1 MVKVVPFKS
10 YRYNKEKVENLSNVV
25 SPPYDVIEGE
35 KVDELQNKS
44 EHNIAWVI
52 KNKPTEEDTESD
64 NQYTRARD
72 ILHKWIENDILK
84 EEDEESFYVYGQNFE
99 VHGKEMFRFGFI
111 GLLRLEDFA
120 TEEPEEGTFAGV
132 LQHEETMPKDIQDRL
147 NLSRQCM
154 AQFGQIFVIY
164 PDHEGNVDDV
174 LEDAM
179 ENDAVIDI
187 TDNEGVR
194 HRIWKISDAESKDA
208 IQKHMQDKYVI
219 IADGHH
225 RYKTALALMREN
237 PDLEAAKYRMLTFV
251 NIDNPGLVV
260 LPTHR
265 LVQNIEDFSKEE
277 LLEKLKVYF
286 TVNASPDREKMFEL
300 MEDRFEAAK
309 HAFGLYMDDGNF
321 YTLTLKDENIMDEVL
336 ADKSE
341 ELRKLDVS
349 ILHALILDRMLG
361 IGKEKLA
368 ESSISGG
375 GYVEYIKDIGDAVE
389 ESIEAVNNDYQAV
402 FFMNPTK
409 VEEVEAVSKNFE
421 CMPSKSTF
429 FYPKVYTGFT
439 INVLKQPE

>member
-1 MVKVVPFKS
+1 MVKVVPFKAH
-10 YRYNKEKVENLSNVV
+10 RYNKEKVENLSNVV

-35 KVDELQNKS
+35 KVDNLQNKS
-44 EHNIAWVI
+44 EYNIAWVI
-52 KNKPTEEDTESD
+52 KNKPREDDTESD
-64 NQYTRARD
+64 NQYTRARG
-72 ILHKWIENDILK
+72 ILHKWIQNDILK
-84 EEDEESFYVYGQNFE
+84 EEDKESFYVYGQNFE
-99 VHGKEMFRFGFI
+99 VQGKEMFRFGFI
-111 GLLRLEDFA
+111 GLLQLEDFA
-120 TEEPEEGTFAGV
+120 TQEPEEGSFAGV

-164 PDHEGNVDDV
+164 PDHEGNVDSV

-179 ENDAVIDI
+179 EDEPVIDV
-187 TDNEGVR
+187 TDNEEVR
-194 HRIWKISDAESKDA
+194 HRIWKISDTESKDA
-208 IQKHMQDKYVI
+208 IQNHMEDKYVI

-265 LVQNIEDFSKEE
+265 LVQNIESFSKEK
-277 LLEKLKVYF
+277 LLNKLKVYF
-286 TVNASPDREKMFEL
+286 DLDISPDREKMFEL
-300 MEDRFEAAK
+300 MEDRFEAGK
-309 HAFGLYMDDGNF
+309 HAFGLYMNDGNF
-321 YTLTLKDENIMDEVL
+321 YTLTLKDENVMDKVL

-368 ESSISGG
+368 ESSIAGG

-429 FYPKVYTGFT
+429 FHPKIYTGFT